1 MVSQLLLHGPLVNQR
16 GPHKELTHHFPI
28 YPVFVTFIRRAA
40 ENYCIEF
47 LQTRSLMHVHLG
59 AKRHQL
65 TRINDLSID
74 LITRRLLGATTEKIN
89 LAFSCFFTFDGHV
102 IMHVRHGNVFFHL

>member
-1 MVSQLLLHGPLVNQR
+1 
-16 GPHKELTHHFPI
+16 
-28 YPVFVTFIRRAA
+28 
-40 ENYCIEF
+40 
-47 LQTRSLMHVHLG
+47 MHVHLG

-65 TRINDLSID
+65 TID

-102 IMHVRHGNVFFHL
+102 IMHVRHGNVFFHCRKMRNLKDESELLAAE